1 MSYTKKFRNRGR
13 YKFLNTENLYQSTLQ
28 NKNIQ
33 GLEQYCTIEFAD
45 LRRDAAIN
53 RIRHIWKTGD
63 RYYKLA
69 SKFYGKP
76 ELWWVIAMFNQRPTE
91 GHLRKGDVIEI
102 PVPITAVMSYL

>member
-33 GLEQYCTIEFAD
+33 GLEQYGTIEFAD

-53 RIRHIWKTGD
+53 RI
-63 RYYKLA
+63 
-69 SKFYGKP
+69 
-76 ELWWVIAMFNQRPTE
+76 
-91 GHLRKGDVIEI
+91 
-102 PVPITAVMSYL
+102 